1 MNYRKLLLVSLTSLL
16 LFQESQARSYLS
28 YAAITCAVM
37 STMGTIA
44 TIMNRYYKQS
54 ERNRV
59 FTLYNDNIPQIRT
72 TRGLADILESDSP
85 TYRICSPHPLL
96 KPQISKLQTLHENI
110 VHNIDAE
117 IFYDAQEYRDEEQPH
132 PHTSTHMRSLSTNG
146 SV

>member
-1 MNYRKLLLVSLTSLL
+1 MNYRKLLIILLTSLL

-59 FTLYNDNIPQIRT
+59 FTFAENIPQLNKNNVQIQFAITNRNSA
-72 TRGLADILESDSP
+72 GLRE
-85 TYRICSPHPLL
+85 LL
-96 KPQISKLQTLHENI
+96 PVPKRSKY
-110 VHNIDAE
+110 
-117 IFYDAQEYRDEEQPH
+117 YDAKDH
-132 PHTSTHMRSLSTNG
+132 FSD
-146 SV
+146 